1 MFLRSGSAENLYS
14 LLNLCKEG
22 TDLCSEAASGGDLLS
37 MNEDLGSIPSA
48 NIHTYIHINIHMHIY
63 SCTYNLITVLMEV

>member
-22 TDLCSEAASGGDLLS
+22 TDLGREAASGGDLLS
-37 MNEDLGSIPSA
+37 MNEDLGSIPSP
-48 NIHTYIHINIHMHIY
+48 NIHIYIHKHMHIY
-63 SCTYNLITVLMEV
+63 SCTYNLITGLMEV

>member
-22 TDLCSEAASGGDLLS
+22 TDLGREAASGGDLLS
-37 MNEDLGSIPSA
+37 LNEDLGSIPIP
-48 NIHTYIHINIHMHIY
+48 NIYIYTHT
-63 SCTYNLITVLMEV
+63 

>member
-22 TDLCSEAASGGDLLS
+22 TDLGREAASGGDLLS
-37 MNEDLGSIPSA
+37 MKEDLGSIPSP
-48 NIHTYIHINIHMHIY
+48 NIHIYIYINKHMHIY
-63 SCTYNLITVLMEV
+63 SCTYNLITGLMKV